1 MMSVSHSILID
12 APRETV
18 FAYVTDPAKMAEWLP
33 NMVLAHNIVG
43 SGEGQQYEWTY
54 KLSGIL
60 FHGESVVVEHS
71 PSALAVH
78 QTIGAVN
85 SLWTFHVE
93 PVDEQTKFTLDVT
106 YEVPVPVLGKLAEH
120 VIARRDARLV
130 NLALENVKDTLEARA

>member
-1 MMSVSHSILID
+1 MMSLSHSILID

-33 NMVLAHNIVG
+33 NMVVTHNIVG
-43 SGEGQQYEWTY
+43 FGEGQQYEWTY

-60 FHGESVVVEHS
+60 FSGESVVVEHA

-85 SLWTFHVE
+85 STWTFRVE
-93 PVDEQTKFTLDVT
+93 PAGKQTKFTLNVT
-106 YEVPVPVLGKLAEH
+106 YEVPLPVLGKLAEH

-130 NLALENVKDTLEARA
+130 DLALENVKETLEA

>member
-1 MMSVSHSILID
+1 MMSFSHSVVVD
-12 APRETV
+12 APQETV
-18 FAYVTDPAKMAEWLP
+18 FDYVTDPTKMAEWLP
-33 NMVLAHNIVG
+33 NMVLTHHIVG

-54 KLSGIL
+54 KISGIL
-60 FHGESVVVEHS
+60 FHGESVVVEYL

-85 SLWTFHVE
+85 STWTFRVE
-93 PVDEQTKFTLDVT
+93 PLKEQSKFTLDVA

-130 NLALENVKDTLEARA
+130 GLALENVKETLEA